1 MKNYIQQGSRTY
13 WQAIV
18 ALFLG
23 SFVTFAILYCTQP
36 LIPVFS
42 REFMISPAVASLSVS
57 LTTASLAVFMIAIAW
72 LSDAAGR
79 KSMMTTALLAS
90 SALAVALA
98 FAPNFLLLL
107 LVRALQGALLGGFPA
122 IAMAYINEEFDPRI
136 TGLVMGIYVS
146 GTAIGGMMGRM
157 IIGALT
163 DLFSWHIALAAIGVL
178 SLAVSVWFRFAL
190 PASQN
195 FSPQKRMLKEI
206 APVLIR
212 NVEQP
217 LLLSLYCIGFLIMGS
232 FVACYNYLG
241 YTLMAAPYNLSQTV
255 VGFIFGFYLVGTI
268 SSTLMGKLTDLIGNA
283 KVLCIALGIMLA
295 GCLISLNTHLAVK
308 LLGVTVF
315 TFGFFGSHAVA
326 SGWVAKSA
334 AADRAQASS
343 LYLLFYY
350 VGSSVIGF
358 VGGEFLRWA
367 GWNGLVLLV
376 SGALV
381 IALLI
386 GIMLAQTAR
395 AKLSCLQTAKQG

>member
-1 MKNYIQQGSRTY
+1 MKNYIQQGSQTY
-13 WQAIV
+13 WQAII

-23 SFVTFAILYCTQP
+23 SFVTFAVLYCTQP

-57 LTTASLAVFMIAIAW
+57 LTTASLAVFMIGIAW
-72 LSDAAGR
+72 ISDAIGR

-90 SALAVALA
+90 SVLAVAIS
-98 FAPNFLLLL
+98 FSPNFLLLL
-107 LVRALQGALLGGFPA
+107 LIRALQGALLGGFPA
-122 IAMAYINEEFDPRI
+122 IAMAYINEEFNPRC

-146 GTAIGGMMGRM
+146 GTAIGGMMGRI
-157 IIGALT
+157 IIGVLT
-163 DLFSWHIALAAIGVL
+163 DLFSWHIALAVIGLL

-190 PASQN
+190 PDSQN
-195 FSPQKRMLKEI
+195 FSPHKRMIKEI
-206 APVLIR
+206 VPVLIR
-212 NVEQP
+212 NIARP

-241 YTLMAAPYNLSQTV
+241 CTLMAAPYNLSQTV

-268 SSTLMGKLTDLIGNA
+268 SSTLMGKLTDLMGNS

-295 GCLISLNTHLAVK
+295 GCLVSLNAKLAIK

-334 AADRAQASS
+334 ASDRAQASS

-358 VGGEFLRWA
+358 VGGEFLRWN
-367 GWNGLVLLV
+367 GWSGLVLLV
-376 SGALV
+376 SGALIV
-381 IALLI
+381 ALLI
-386 GIMLAQTAR
+386 GVILSQTDR
-395 AKLSCLQTAKQG
+395 DKLSCLQTAK